1 MNRHVFSFYAV
12 VSVSALTDMALL
24 IGLIW
29 AALRGTSSP
38 LLLGVLLGLSAFVPF
53 TLRRVFPALDST
65 RLTVRGVVLVRT
77 TVYAVLALIAASGL
91 LETLNGFI
99 LTALLVGILNY
110 ITTSA
115 YEAANTKQVLAGLI
129 DSGRSARWMQTAFQL
144 GAFSGS
150 FLGGLILDKASLP
163 ILVYGMGAVS
173 LIVIALVSM
182 AGVNA
187 GQPSASA
194 NRQNGAAPVAVSAGS
209 GVVLLCLVLGMIGFH
224 IGSFNTMVPL
234 VYQGLNGWSSAE
246 FGLASGVAG
255 LGAFAAAILPLPRLN
270 TLLFA
275 GLLVAADYV
284 LAFSPLPLLSIGVCA
299 LVGFSIN
306 TLRISIRQ
314 HLIELAT
321 TPEQANSLA
330 ATSSF
335 YFIVF
340 QSAAPLCVGF
350 LVSDYAFG
358 RTAAPYVFVGVGVL
372 LMLTVVMTRLNTPRA
387 VMVR

>member
-1 MNRHVFSFYAV
+1 MNRHVASFYAV

-53 TLRRVFPALDST
+53 TLRRVFPVLDST
-65 RLTVRGVVLVRT
+65 RLSVRGVVLLRT
-77 TVYAVLALIAASGL
+77 AVYAVLALIAASGL

-115 YEAANTKQVLAGLI
+115 YEAANTKLVLAGLI

-150 FLGGLILDKASLP
+150 FLGGLVLDKASLP
-163 ILVYGMGAVS
+163 TLVYGMGAVS
-173 LIVIALVSM
+173 LIVTAFASV
-182 AGVNA
+182 AGFNA

-194 NRQNGAAPVAVSAGS
+194 NRQNGAASAEVPAGS
-209 GVVLLCLVLGMIGFH
+209 GVVLCLALGMIGFH

-270 TLLFA
+270 ALLFA

-284 LAFSPLPLLSIGVCA
+284 LAFSPLPLLSIGVCV

-321 TPEQANSLA
+321 TPDQANSLA

-335 YFIVF
+335 YFIVL

-372 LMLTVVMTRLNTPRA
+372 LMLTVVMTRLNPPRA